1 MSVFLNRTAA
11 LFRNLFRRENVEQE
25 LSDEVAQAFEFL
37 VETKIHDGTSASEAR
52 RLAAIELGGVEQLKE
67 KIREGRVGYNLEAL
81 IQDGRFG
88 LRMLL
93 KTPGFTLVAV
103 ATLGLSIGANTAIF
117 SLVEGVLLRP
127 LPFPDAERIVYIEGK
142 NLAAGISESNI
153 SFLDFIDWSQQTD
166 LFASTAAYW
175 TGSGQFGANGA
186 EPERVPRAGVTT
198 GFFSVLGIQPVLG
211 RKFAAE
217 DDKGW
222 PQTVA
227 IISHGLWKRRFGSDP
242 NIIGKQVQ
250 ISGSLMTIVGVM
262 PPGFEYPEQTQIWV
276 PSAVNLSQEPRD
288 NRVWSAIARLNA
300 GIDLE
305 QAQTRLSAINAQ
317 LDKQFHETNKGWDVF
332 LSTLHERLV
341 REVKPSL
348 LALLGAVGF
357 VLLIACANVANLLL
371 ARSAARQKE
380 IAIRAAMGASRSRV
394 LRQMLTES
402 ILLSAIGGVA
412 GLVLGIWLTDVL
424 MSMLPEGA
432 PRIGQ
437 IGIDY
442 RVLTFALGVSA
453 LTGILFGIV
462 PALQTSKLDVTN
474 ALKEGGRSGQAHRRT
489 SARSVLLIGEVAL
502 SLMLLVGAG
511 LLIRSFLRLQ
521 EVRPGFNA
529 HNVLTAQLALQG
541 PKYKSQQFVEFFGQL
556 TERLE
561 AEPGVQAVGGGVN
574 LPLHATGYAIGR
586 GFIPEGRPL
595 TVDESKDAMYSTITG
610 DYFRALQIPLLSGRF
625 FGPRDNADGPKVVI
639 INETAAKRIFGSP
652 TAAIGKRLS
661 VWAAFRGQRREET
674 FMREIVGV
682 VGDTK
687 TGSLTAEGDMQIY
700 VPHAQDSQ
708 WNFMGLV
715 IRTAGDPAAFAA
727 TLRHEVQALDKDQ
740 PIYNIRTMDD
750 VVTNSLGTRRV
761 SMQLFTVFGCAA
773 LLLAAVGIYGVMAY
787 SVTQRTQEIGIRMAL
802 GAQKSDI
809 LGLVVRQGM
818 TLALIGVIA
827 GLAGAFALT
836 RVIANL
842 LFGVGASD
850 PLTFIAISLLLIF
863 VCLIA
868 CYLPARR
875 AARLNP
881 TIALAEN

>member
-1 MSVFLNRTAA
+1 VL
-11 LFRNLFRRENVEQE
+11 Q
-25 LSDEVAQAFEFL
+25 D
-37 VETKIHDGTSASEAR
+37 
-52 RLAAIELGGVEQLKE
+52 
-67 KIREGRVGYNLEAL
+67 IRYG
-81 IQDGRFG
+81 F
-88 LRMLL
+88 RMLL
-93 KTPGFTLVAV
+93 KHKSFTAVAV
-103 ATLGLSIGANTAIF
+103 IALGLSIGANTAIF
-117 SLVEGVLLRP
+117 SLVNGVLLRP
-127 LPFPDAERIVYIEGK
+127 LPFPNAERIIFIEGK
-142 NLAAGISESNI
+142 NLAAGITQSNI
-153 SFLDFIDWSQQTD
+153 SFLDFTDWSQQTD
-166 LFASTAAYW
+166 LFANAAAYW
-175 TGSGQFGANGA
+175 TGEAHLGADGA
-186 EPERVPRAGVTT
+186 EPERVPRAGVTA
-198 GFFSVLGIQPVLG
+198 GFFSVLGVQPGLG
-211 RKFAAE
+211 RAFVPE

-242 NIIGKQVQ
+242 AIVGKQVQ
-250 ISGSLMTIVGVM
+250 LSSMPLTIIGVM
-262 PPGFEYPEQTQIWV
+262 PAGFEYPEQTQIWV
-276 PSAVNLSQEPRD
+276 PTAVNRLQEPRD

-300 GIDLE
+300 GIDLQ
-305 QAQTRLSAINAQ
+305 QAQTRLSAISAQ
-317 LDKQFHETNKGWDVF
+317 LAKQFHETNNGWDVS
-332 LSTLHERLV
+332 LSPLHERLV
-341 REVKPSL
+341 RDVKPSL

-412 GLVLGIWLTDVL
+412 GLVLSIWLTDLL

-432 PRIGQ
+432 PRIEQ
-437 IGIDY
+437 AGIDY
-442 RVLTFALGVSA
+442 RVLAFALGVSA

-462 PALQTSKLDVTN
+462 PALQASKLDVTS
-474 ALKEGGRSGQAHRRT
+474 ALKEGGRSGEGHRRT
-489 SARSVLLIGEVAL
+489 SARSLLLIGEVAL

-511 LLIRSFLRLQ
+511 LLIKSFVRLQ
-521 EVRPGFNA
+521 EVRPGFNP
-529 HNVLTAQLALQG
+529 HNVLTARLSLQG
-541 PKYKSQQFVEFFGQL
+541 PNYKANNSVVDFFRQL
-556 TERLE
+556 KERME
-561 AEPGVQAVGGGVN
+561 AEPGVLAVGGSVN
-574 LPLHATGYAIGR
+574 LPLNPTGYGIGR

-595 TVDESKDAMYSTITG
+595 AVEESKEAMFSAITG
-610 DYFRALQIPLLSGRF
+610 DYFRALQIPLLSGRLF
-625 FGPRDNADGPKVVI
+625 EPRDNADGPKVVI
-639 INETAAKRIFGSP
+639 INETTAKRVFGSP
-652 TAAIGKRLS
+652 AAAIGKRLS
-661 VWAAFRGQRREET
+661 VWAAFRGQTREEK

-687 TGSLTAEGDMQIY
+687 TDSLTKEADMQIY

-715 IRTAGDPAAFAA
+715 IRTAGDPAAFARV
-727 TLRHEVQALDKDQ
+727 LRREVQALDKDQ
-740 PIYNIRTMDD
+740 PIYNVRTYDD
-750 VVTNSLGTRRV
+750 LVMNSLGTRRV

-773 LLLAAVGIYGVMAY
+773 LLLAALGIYGVMAY

-809 LGLVVRQGM
+809 LRLVVRQGM
-818 TLALIGVIA
+818 TLTLIGVVA

-850 PLTFIAISLLLIF
+850 PMTFVAIPLLLI
-863 VCLIA
+863 VVSLVA

-881 TIALAEN
+881 TVALAEN